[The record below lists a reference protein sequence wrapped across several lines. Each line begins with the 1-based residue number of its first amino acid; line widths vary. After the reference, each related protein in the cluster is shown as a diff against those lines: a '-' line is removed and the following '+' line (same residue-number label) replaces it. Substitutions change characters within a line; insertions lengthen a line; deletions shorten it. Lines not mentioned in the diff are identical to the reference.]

1 MAAIC
6 IDDLRPAG
14 SELFL
19 DRESFFNELS
29 YNLTEEVHGGI
40 TPVTPA
46 TPASPQ
52 VGVGAVAAFGVGLN
66 VSYNIVRNWG
76 R

>member
-19 DRESFFNELS
+19 DRESFLNELS
-29 YNLTEEVHGGI
+29 DELTEGVHGGI
-40 TPVTPA
+40 TFITPA
-46 TPASPQ
+46 TTASPQ
-52 VGVGAVAAFGVGLN
+52 VGVGAVAAFGGGVVG
-66 VSYNIVRNWG
+66 SYNIVKNWG